1 MERRFSGVRIMSTMS
16 SPGFNRLERRFM
28 QEPERRA
35 PAGAFG
41 RRSFGRPAP
50 SPAGDLEVERILAR
64 CRERRLA
71 DAHRQSR
78 SRTAWNGESIG
89 YLATGVS
96 LAALSA
102 ISVLPIF

>member
-1 MERRFSGVRIMSTMS
+1 MNTMS

-28 QEPERRA
+28 QEPGHRA
-35 PAGAFG
+35 SAGAFG
-41 RRSFGRPAP
+41 RRSFGRAAQ

-64 CRERRLA
+64 CRERRLDDVKQEKRA
-71 DAHRQSR
+71 RVV
-78 SRTAWNGESIG
+78 WNSEKFG

-96 LAALSA
+96 LVALSA